1 MLFWFLTEGLSQL
14 YKHSVDW
21 NCNNSQQMAFPR
33 GWLRLKGESPHFKFS
48 APCELTGL
56 WVGGNDYLRLSSA
69 ENFALQQGWRDVG
82 QGIKASTL
90 GTERAT
96 VGWGVYLNTDQL
108 VHPMVTWFSFLFN
121 LFRYVIAYYVKL
133 TTKPLNLFSY
143 KNLPR
148 PLTCIFN
155 KGYCSPM
162 KEQPPIPELITKVQ
176 LLFK

>member
-96 VGWGVYLNTDQL
+96 VGWGEWMISEASSQCTGVGVLPAWLVALGRKLNSC
-108 VHPMVTWFSFLFN
+108 VSSHFFSHCYFPTWPC
-121 LFRYVIAYYVKL
+121 A
-133 TTKPLNLFSY
+133 
-143 KNLPR
+143 
-148 PLTCIFN
+148 
-155 KGYCSPM
+155 
-162 KEQPPIPELITKVQ
+162 
-176 LLFK
+176 